1 MFEAV
6 HKTNAEVQHNARKVP
21 LGRSIEEYR
30 GILFFFFFNGLER
43 LEEWEIRKQKIIPH
57 PAGQLI

>member
-6 HKTNAEVQHNARKVP
+6 HRMNAEVQHNARKVP

-30 GILFFFFFNGLER
+30 GKLFFFNGLER
-43 LEEWEIRKQKIIPH
+43 LKEWEIRKQKIIPH
-57 PAGQLI
+57 PAGQLL

>member
-6 HKTNAEVQHNARKVP
+6 HKMNAKVQHNARKVP

-30 GILFFFFFNGLER
+30 GILFFFNGLER
-43 LEEWEIRKQKIIPH
+43 LKEWEIRKQKIIPH
-57 PAGQLI
+57 PAGQLL